1 LAGGI
6 DGFSEFQ
13 RHVVGII
20 YNVPDR
26 QNRAGGVKVEV
37 S

>member
-6 DGFSEFQ
+6 DGFGELQ
-13 RHVVGII
+13 RHVVGVI

-26 QNRAGGVKVEV
+26 QDRGGGVKVKV

>member
-13 RHVVGII
+13 RHVVGVI

-26 QNRAGGVKVEV
+26 QDCGGGIKVKV